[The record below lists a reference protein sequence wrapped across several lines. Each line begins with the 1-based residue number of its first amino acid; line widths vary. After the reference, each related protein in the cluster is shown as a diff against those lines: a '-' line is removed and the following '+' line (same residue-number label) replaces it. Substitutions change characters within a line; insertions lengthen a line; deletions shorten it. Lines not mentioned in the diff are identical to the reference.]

1 MIGLAVLEYVASKT
15 GLVID
20 DTAFYEQLPIDYATG
35 NLFQYGVFVTTEAG
49 AMAQGS
55 DYHNFI
61 NIYVAIGEGAGY
73 AEKYETDRVLDL
85 IQDVVVGALSD
96 ENSWGLNT
104 HGFTYTDVRILPSS
118 SKVRGVTLAN
128 GAIVKALSAEI
139 YYKKR
144 S

>member
-1 MIGLAVLEYVASKT
+1 MIGLAVLEYVAGKV

-20 DTAFYEQLPIDYATG
+20 ENAFYEQLPIDYNTG
-35 NLFQYGVFVTTEAG
+35 VMRQYGVYLTTEAG
-49 AMAQGS
+49 QMRQGF
-55 DYHNFI
+55 DYHNFLTF
-61 NIYVAIGEGAGY
+61 YVAIGEGAGV
-73 AEKYETDRVLDL
+73 AEKYETDRLLDL
-85 IQDVVVGALSD
+85 IQDVIVEALSD
-96 ENSWGLNT
+96 ENSWCLSTN
-104 HGFTYTDVRILPSS
+104 GFTYSDVRILPSS